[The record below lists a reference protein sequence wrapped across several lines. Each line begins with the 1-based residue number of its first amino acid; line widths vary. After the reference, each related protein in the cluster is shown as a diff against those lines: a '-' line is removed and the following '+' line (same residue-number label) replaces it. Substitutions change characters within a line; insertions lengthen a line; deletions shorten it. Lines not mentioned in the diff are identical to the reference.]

1 MAVYTICRKGGF
13 IMNNKARALLSAI
26 FILIVSNLAS
36 AYIIRDVQAA
46 RQAELDS
53 FEQYK
58 TDFIKFNDL
67 EAFSPFISERNL
79 ASEFGFHPA
88 SYYYVPPNVLAAK
101 YNPPL
106 QGVAYSTSTR
116 GYTSSLNQ
124 PSAVKYYGEQ
134 INGRYT
140 GYIPSKV
147 GSTYFDHPQMN
158 GGQDYLLNSY
168 QASTYPYSSNDYS
181 TDYSSV
187 YSSDYNGYNDG
198 YDYNEPAYSGTSFSG
213 DNYGIYANSGHD
225 NSYSN
230 YAYGYGYGNYQ
241 DLDSYDTNTGEPAF
255 YARIAERTTGG
266 FYVVGY
272 Y

>member
-1 MAVYTICRKGGF
+1 
-13 IMNNKARALLSAI
+13 MNNKARALLSAI

-36 AYIIRDVQAA
+36 AYIIRNVQAA

-79 ASEFGFHPA
+79 ASEFGFRPA
-88 SYYYVPPNVLAAK
+88 SYYYVSPSVLAAK

-106 QGVAYSTSTR
+106 QGNAYYTQNR

-140 GYIPSKV
+140 GYIPSKL

-158 GGQDYLLNSY
+158 GGQSYLLNSY

-181 TDYSSV
+181 SAYSSV
-187 YSSDYNGYNDG
+187 YSHDHNSYG
-198 YDYNEPAYSGTSFSG
+198 YDEPSYTGTSFSG
-213 DNYGIYANSGHD
+213 DNYGIYANSGYG

-241 DLDSYDTNTGEPAF
+241 DLDSYDTNNGEPAF
-255 YARIAERTTGG
+255 YARIVEPTTGG

>member
-1 MAVYTICRKGGF
+1 
-13 IMNNKARALLSAI
+13 MNNKARALLSAI

-79 ASEFGFHPA
+79 ALEFGFRPA
-88 SYYYVPPNVLAAK
+88 SYYYVPSNVLAAK

-140 GYIPSKV
+140 GYIPSKL

-158 GGQDYLLNSY
+158 GGQSYLLNSY

-181 TDYSSV
+181 SV
-187 YSSDYNGYNDG
+187 YSSDYNSYNDG
-198 YDYNEPAYSGTSFSG
+198 YDYNEPSYAGTSFSG
-213 DNYGIYANSGHD
+213 DNYGIYANSGYG

-230 YAYGYGYGNYQ
+230 YGYGYGYGNYQ
-241 DLDSYDTNTGEPAF
+241 DFDSYDTNNGEPAF
-255 YARIAERTTGG
+255 YARIVEPTTGG